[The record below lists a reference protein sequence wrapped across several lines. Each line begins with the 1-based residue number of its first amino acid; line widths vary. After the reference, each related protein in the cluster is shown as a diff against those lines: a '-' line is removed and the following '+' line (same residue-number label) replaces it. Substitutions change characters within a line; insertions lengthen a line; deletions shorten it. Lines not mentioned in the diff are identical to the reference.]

1 MNRRHLQA
9 VEPCGHPVA
18 LAPQLT
24 PEEEKLLEE
33 RLSVRR
39 GAPMQEG
46 GRRGYPG
53 DALA

>member
-1 MNRRHLQA
+1 MA
-9 VEPCGHPVA
+9 PA
-18 LAPQLT
+18 LQLT